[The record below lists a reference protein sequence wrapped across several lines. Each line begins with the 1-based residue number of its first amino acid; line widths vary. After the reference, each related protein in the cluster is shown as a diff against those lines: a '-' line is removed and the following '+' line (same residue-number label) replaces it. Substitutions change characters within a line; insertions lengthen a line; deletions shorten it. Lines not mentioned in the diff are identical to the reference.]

1 VARTAGLR
9 ARHRALGAIGATFG
23 GRPPALDATTWE
35 ALVDLTDQHHL
46 TAALRSVL
54 RRCPGHSAPEAVQR
68 RLEMAYRQNFGRS
81 MRIGAQLRGV
91 VTALNSVGVVPA
103 PLKGAL
109 HLLEGTYAHPAE
121 RVMADLDLL
130 VAPSDVAPALEA
142 LESAGYRSPAAPGYG
157 VPHETLHFAS
167 GQPVPVELHAEIGS
181 RGITH
186 VLTSAAYL
194 NGRAVTRDG
203 LTYRSADPAHVV
215 LHNVLHAQIQDRNY
229 RVFGL
234 PLRQLHTLTAYV
246 RHQDRHIDWPTVC
259 SGMARAGETAVLEAY
274 LDLARRFMALPAE
287 LAPRPTPALRARRA
301 ACMLNAE
308 LGGRPGDAVRN
319 LRYAFGPD
327 YLRDRYGSGRPL
339 AQIRVQHAANLWRA
353 RGKATISEA
362 ADGSPWR

>member
-1 VARTAGLR
+1 MARTAVLR

-23 GRPPALDATTWE
+23 GRPPSLDATTWE

-54 RRCPGHSAPEAVQR
+54 RQRPGNSAPEAVDR
-68 RLEMAYRQNFGRS
+68 RLELAYRQNFGRS

-91 VTALNSVGVVPA
+91 VTALNSVGIVPA

-130 VAPSDVAPALEA
+130 VDPSEVTPALAA
-142 LESAGYRSPAAPGYG
+142 LEIAGYRPQAAPGYR
-157 VPHETLHFAS
+157 VPHETLLFAS
-167 GQPVPVELHAEIGS
+167 GQPVPVELHAEIGG
-181 RGITH
+181 RGIRH
-186 VLTSAAYL
+186 VLTSSDYL
-194 NGRAVTRDG
+194 GGRAVTRDD

-215 LHNVLHAQIQDRNY
+215 LHNVLHAQMQDRNY
-229 RVFGL
+229 KVFGL

-246 RHQDRHIDWPTVC
+246 RKQDRDIDWPTVR
-259 SGMARAGETAVLEAY
+259 SAMDRVGETAVLDAY
-274 LDLARRFMALPAE
+274 LDLARRFMAFPAD

-308 LGGRPGDAVRN
+308 LGGRPGDVARN

-353 RGKATISEA
+353 RGRATLSET
-362 ADGSPWR
+362 ADGSQWR